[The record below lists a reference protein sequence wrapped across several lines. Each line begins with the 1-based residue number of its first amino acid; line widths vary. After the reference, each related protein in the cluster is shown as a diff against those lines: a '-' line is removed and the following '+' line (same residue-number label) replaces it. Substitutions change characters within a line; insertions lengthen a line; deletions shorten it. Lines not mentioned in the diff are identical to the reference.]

1 LDLEESGK
9 DLRKIY
15 RTKGEEAQ
23 QASPADA
30 ERLHSLMISPQYMN
44 YRQDSER
51 ASILAK
57 LRTNADANGQRMAL
71 NGDMIDE
78 SVIEYNLTDFRE
90 KLAQFRKTDQ
100 F

>member
-1 LDLEESGK
+1 MEETGK
-9 DLRKIY
+9 DLGKMY
-15 RTKGEEAQ
+15 GTKGEEAL
-23 QASPADA
+23 QASQADA
-30 ERLHSLMISPQYMN
+30 ERLRSLMISPQYMN

-57 LRTNADANGQRMAL
+57 LRTNADENGQKMAP
-71 NGDMIDE
+71 NGNVIDE

-90 KLAQFRKTDQ
+90 KLALFRKTDQ